1 MQKATIAFPKIA
13 GINIY
18 IHWTFWLIIFYIIY
32 INFRAGLDAV
42 QIGWSVLF
50 VLSLFVCVV
59 LHEYGHA
66 LTARRFG
73 IRTKDI
79 TLYPIGGVARLEKMP
94 EKPSQELMV
103 ALAGPL
109 VNVVIMLLL
118 LPFIMNFEMPVSDE
132 NPQQALIISADSFLP
147 MLGIINIWLA
157 LFNLIPAFP
166 MDGGRVLRAL
176 LAMKTGRV
184 KATRIAATIG
194 KVLAVG
200 FVIAG
205 FYFNP
210 FLIFIGLFI
219 ILGAQAEAQ
228 MVKTE
233 SFISDLTAADA
244 MMTRFQTLDKNE
256 SIGHAV
262 NLLLAGTSKNFLIT
276 NGNTP
281 YGTIGRDQI
290 IKGIRDFGEEDAV
303 EKITDTNL
311 ITVDITTPLNDVF
324 IHLQQSRIPI
334 ILVNKGT
341 QLQGIIDTENIAE
354 LIMIRGARQK

>member
-1 MQKATIAFPKIA
+1 MKKATIAFPKIA

-66 LTARRFG
+66 LAARRYG
-73 IRTKDI
+73 IQTKDI

-94 EKPSQELMV
+94 EKPSQELVV

-118 LPFIMNFEMPVSDE
+118 LPFIMNFEMPVGDE
-132 NPQQALIISADSFLP
+132 EPQQALIIGADSFLP

-184 KATRIAATIG
+184 KATRIAATVG

-205 FYFNP
+205 FYSNP

-256 SIGHAV
+256 SIGRAV

-276 NGNTP
+276 TGNTP

-290 IKGIRDFGEEDAV
+290 IKGIRDFGEEAAV
-303 EKITDTNL
+303 EKITDANL
-311 ITVDITTPLNDVF
+311 VTVDITTPLNDVF
-324 IHLQQSRIPI
+324 AHLQQSRIPI
-334 ILVNKGT
+334 ILVNNGT